1 MSLIDCIRKSGKA
14 LNPRDAD
21 AISSIADELESSGI
35 DRTEAEIQA
44 VDQHLATLESDIEAM
59 LPESLK
65 QSAYH
70 GTPHQFDEFSLEAMG
85 TGEGAQAY
93 GWGLYFAGN
102 KSIAEYYRD
111 ALSGGKVKDQIK
123 RALGFPESYEL
134 NLLADMLQSNNGDLT
149 KSLVELREYAETFNK
164 EGDISSSN
172 SLMQFHDL
180 VINKFPDGGTLG
192 KDFKDNFGQLMQVNL
207 PEDSD
212 LLDHDKL
219 LKDQPE
225 KVQAALETIRQ
236 QLEEADILDQY
247 LDELNSEWDEL
258 TGAEFYQVVKRAG
271 TDDALPTLPVEFER
285 ALRDDERASMYLDS
299 LGVKGLKF
307 LDDTSRKKGNNVT
320 YQGKKVNVA
329 KETDP
334 ERLAAAYIGT
344 YGRDQAVAML
354 RMDESSNPAVYSPA
368 IGKVSFVDDA
378 DIGDGTTHN
387 YVIWDDKTI
396 SVEAVNEEKRQAALY
411 QQGDETPRGMFQ
423 VLDGKPTISLSNKSD
438 PSSFFHESMHM
449 FIYMEGL
456 FAKESGLDTNQK
468 AILEHVGAESFE
480 TMTVEQHEI
489 LAESFEAYLMEGK
502 APSVRLAD
510 AFNIIRSWMLSIY
523 KSIRS
528 LPNQKLDDNLR
539 EIFDKMLATETEI
552 AQFTASPEYKQLFKS
567 KEQAGM
573 TDAQWEKYIQD
584 IDKRKKRSETS
595 VMDKIIKQIK
605 NRRTREWKKE
615 KAPLVAAQ
623 KERLSKL
630 PVYQILD
637 NAKVEKMDTAAVKD
651 IIGDNP
657 VLLGKLIGKHKN
669 GGIDPAI
676 YSEAYEYNSP
686 EQMFQDIEQ
695 TEALSIASE
704 KAAEAQMVAKY
715 GDILNDG
722 SMEREIHESLH
733 SSSNVDILLAE
744 IQALNKRTADINIPR
759 LKYDAKLTIGKMT
772 SSEIKP
778 DRFRRLERAAALRA
792 ERAEATAQKMQEAY
806 DTALNKKKRNE
817 KEEAI
822 VKKGK
827 PPTADKL
834 RQDAKLEQL
843 ANHYLFKEA
852 SAVKAESTKWKKYI
866 DGVRKRDYS
875 PKDVDADHINAMKLI
890 ANLYRDQR
898 KGKKA
903 DEQTKKDLSNVVAFY
918 NAQMVGAKDAEGND
932 IMPNSRIQLLDPQVA
947 DVIELSATGRMDQ
960 FEFRHYKDMTMDE
973 LRGVYHNLKNLRH
986 SGGKLKSDDSSN
998 RDAIAETT
1006 EAVVGSRKLKD
1017 NGRGDTARGDEIKD
1031 LGKGFIAGLS
1041 SLRNKTRML
1050 DGGDEYGANF
1060 NHVFMSVE
1068 EGHNTELRLKRELF
1082 ERFETEIKDIH
1093 EVAINKGSSGNKS
1106 ITLVSGRKFTMH
1118 REGRFMMALYWGTE
1132 SSRKAI
1138 IDGHGITES
1147 EAMQMMSFMTE
1158 SELKLVNSIWKL
1170 NESMWTEL
1178 AATAIEHKGV
1188 APPKL
1193 AATPFT
1199 VNGIQMTGGHQ
1210 TIFYKGQGTD
1220 YDLDAEKSF
1229 YDALSP
1235 PQAKA
1240 SKERVGSG
1248 GREVDLNKD
1257 NITRAIDDTLHYIAF
1272 QPVSVKI
1279 AAILKNKEYKK
1290 QIVNR
1295 FGQPFL
1301 DSYIKTVKNVT
1312 HGRPDPESQK
1322 FLSNVFRILRRA
1334 KTYGVLHFSI
1344 RNAVQQTSSIPQVLQ
1359 QIKQNGGTTK
1369 DFVEAAAMFAQAA
1382 NPFGGNDNINMVN
1395 QKSEFMANRSQ
1406 LVNREANEFVS
1417 KLAIGGKMESM
1428 WKAYTDKGF
1437 FLQTK
1442 MDNLLAYPVWYA
1454 TYNKELRNGQSEK
1467 VAISQADTAVAESVG
1482 SGADLHLGEHFQ
1494 STNTQFVKVVT
1505 QFGSWF
1511 NNMYNRVY
1519 RDTEGFNSFEHKTR
1533 VLNAMFTVPV
1543 ISAFIAAAVVADF
1556 PEEDE
1561 SFGLWAGKVYASY
1574 MVGMIPVARDLFS
1587 SFLGWQN
1594 MGTLERGV
1602 STFPKLANL
1611 ASKVADEEEID
1622 IKSTSTAIKLVSTVV
1637 PLSGAGQV
1645 ARILDYVDSANEGN
1659 EDDNAFTGTYK
1670 AVVKGPTRN

>member
-1 MSLIDCIRKSGKA
+1 MSLASCIQQSGKA
-14 LNPRDAD
+14 LNKKDAD
-21 AISSIADELESSGI
+21 AISTIADELESSGI

-44 VDQHLATLESDIEAM
+44 VDQHLATLDSDIEAM
-59 LPESLK
+59 LPESLN
-65 QSAYH
+65 QAAYED
-70 GTPHQFDEFSLEAMG
+70 GWVVYDDFKNRFLDNLDEDADVEDVMATLDAFTPAQQNVLKAFDRADWLGFDYP
-85 TGEGAQAY
+85 AQAI
-93 GWGLYFAGN
+93 
-102 KSIAEYYRD
+102 S
-111 ALSGGKVKDQIK
+111 ALMSDT
-123 RALGFPESYEL
+123 EEL
-134 NLLADMLQSNNGDLT
+134 SA
-149 KSLVELREYAETFNK
+149 F
-164 EGDISSSN
+164 DIP
-172 SLMQFHDL
+172 Q
-180 VINKFPDGGTLG
+180 
-192 KDFKDNFGQLMQVNL
+192 
-207 PEDSD
+207 
-212 LLDHDKL
+212 
-219 LKDQPE
+219 
-225 KVQAALETIRQ
+225 
-236 QLEEADILDQY
+236 
-247 LDELNSEWDEL
+247 
-258 TGAEFYQVVKRAG
+258 
-271 TDDALPTLPVEFER
+271 
-285 ALRDDERASMYLDS
+285 
-299 LGVKGLKF
+299 GLK
-307 LDDTSRKKGNNVT
+307 S
-320 YQGKKVNVA
+320 
-329 KETDP
+329 
-334 ERLAAAYIGT
+334 
-344 YGRDQAVAML
+344 
-354 RMDESSNPAVYSPA
+354 A
-368 IGKVSFVDDA
+368 IGRL
-378 DIGDGTTHN
+378 TN
-387 YVIWDDKTI
+387 L
-396 SVEAVNEEKRQAALY
+396 ALF
-411 QQGDETPRGMFQ
+411 QESDNETPRGMFQ

-456 FAKESGLDTNQK
+456 FAKESGLDANQK
-468 AILEHVGAESFE
+468 AILDHVGAESFD

-502 APSVRLAD
+502 SPSVRLAD
-510 AFNIIRSWMLSIY
+510 AFNIIRSWMLSVY
-523 KSIRS
+523 RSVRS

-573 TDAQWEKYIQD
+573 TDAQWEKYNQD

-605 NRRTREWKKE
+605 SRRTREWKREKE
-615 KAPLVAAQ
+615 PLIAEH
-623 KERLSKL
+623 KERLSRL

-637 NAKVEKMDTAAVKD
+637 NAKLEKMDTAAVKE

-657 VLLGKLIGKHKN
+657 KLLGKLIGKHKN

-676 YSEAYEYNSP
+676 YSEAYQYSSP
-686 EQMFQDIEQ
+686 EQMFKDIEQ
-695 TEALSIASE
+695 TEALSDAA
-704 KAAEAQMVAKY
+704 KNAAEAQMVAKY

-733 SSSNVDILLAE
+733 SSANVDILLAE

-792 ERAEATAQKMQEAY
+792 ERATDINA
-806 DTALNKKKRNE
+806 KK
-817 KEEAI
+817 
-822 VKKGK
+822 
-827 PPTADKL
+827 T
-834 RQDAKLEQL
+834 AKLEQL

-852 SAVKAESTKWKKYI
+852 SEVKAESTKWKKYI
-866 DGVRKRDYS
+866 DSVRKRGYS

-903 DEQTKKDLSNVVAFY
+903 DEQTKKDLTNVIEFY
-918 NAQMVGAKDAEGND
+918 NAQMSDKDAEGKPK
-932 IMPNSRIQLLDPQVA
+932 IPNSRIQLLDPQVA
-947 DVIELSATGRMDQ
+947 AVVESGNISD
-960 FEFRHYKDMTMDE
+960 FEFRYYKDMSMDE

-986 SGGKLKSDDSSN
+986 SGGKIKSDDDSN
-998 RDAIAETT
+998 REAIAETT
-1006 EAVVGSRKLKD
+1006 EAVAGSRKLKD
-1017 NGRGDTARGDEIKD
+1017 NGRGDNARGEDIKD
-1031 LGKGFIAGLS
+1031 RGKGFIAGLS

-1082 ERFETEIKDIH
+1082 ERFDAEINDIH
-1093 EVAINKGSSGNKS
+1093 EVAINKGKSGDKT
-1106 ITLVSGRKFTMH
+1106 ITLASGKSFTLH

-1138 IDGHGITES
+1138 MDGHGITES

-1158 SELKLVNSIWKL
+1158 PELKLVNSIWKL
-1170 NESMWTEL
+1170 NESMWPDL

-1193 AATPFT
+1193 AANPFT
-1199 VNGIQMTGGHQ
+1199 VNGVQMTGGHQ
-1210 TIFYKGQGTD
+1210 TIFYKGQGAD

-1248 GREVDLNKD
+1248 GRQVDLDKA

-1279 AAILKNKEYKK
+1279 AAILKNDKYRK
-1290 QIVNR
+1290 QIVDR

-1312 HGRPDPESQK
+1312 HGRPDPESNK
-1322 FLSNVFRILRRA
+1322 FLSDVFRILRRA

-1369 DFVEAAAMFAQAA
+1369 DFIEASAMFAQAA
-1382 NPFGGNDNINMVN
+1382 NPFGGNDNIDMVN
-1395 QKSEFMANRSQ
+1395 GLSEFMANRSQ

-1561 SFGLWAGKVYASY
+1561 SWGVWAGKVYTSY

-1611 ASKVADEEEID
+1611 ASKVYEEEEVN

-1645 ARILDYVDSANEGN
+1645 ARILDYVESATEGN
-1659 EDDNAFTGTYK
+1659 EDDNAFTGPYK